1 MRHGE
6 ILRAVGRGQV
16 LAVYGLFSPERTL
29 RDEFLRHLLG
39 VLLPEALRELNVE
52 VVDGSAG
59 DAADILGRL
68 RTLPVL
74 APRRVVVVRDADLL
88 PGAEA
93 ARLAG
98 GLERPPSTGCLI
110 LVGEK
115 LDQRTRLARVLAER
129 GRLLAFP
136 RLRGPELAAR
146 LREEAEKRGKRLTP
160 EAEALLLQL
169 LGEDLPALLQTLE
182 KADLFAGPRPVIEAE
197 DVGAVAAQGR
207 AGGIFELTDAVGR
220 RKAGEALGS
229 LRALLLQGEEPL
241 KLLGMLARHWRLLV
255 RARLLT
261 ERGQGGAAA
270 ENLGLPPRVSESL
283 LDQAG
288 RFSLEELE
296 AGFRILRRAD
306 LDLKGATRST
316 AWGLERLVWDLAG
329 GVRTPGRASSG
340 HPPAG

>member
-29 RDEFLRHLLG
+29 REEFLRHLLG
-39 VLLPEALRELNVE
+39 ALLPEALRELNVE

-115 LDQRTRLARVLAER
+115 LDQRTRLARVLAQR

-146 LREEAEKRGKRLTP
+146 LREEAERRGKRLTP
-160 EAEALLLQL
+160 EAEALLQL

-182 KADLFAGPRPVIEAE
+182 KADLFTGPRPVIEAE

-207 AGGIFELTDAVGR
+207 AGGIFEVTDAVGR
-220 RKAGEALGS
+220 REPGEALGS

-270 ENLGLPPRVSESL
+270 ENLGLPPRVAESL

-288 RFSLEELE
+288 RFSLDELE

-306 LDLKGATRST
+306 LDLKGATKS
-316 AWGLERLVWDLAG
+316 AGWGLERLVWELSG
-329 GVRTPGRASSG
+329 GVRTASRASPGRS
-340 HPPAG
+340 PAG